1 MTQTK
6 SQTTEERRAWI
17 ERMGVPSEHS
27 LSQMGEISRMYDKIG
42 EAVKLG
48 DEGVHGQ
55 TAMRYGISPK
65 DILSSQKTLKS
76 LGYDIGAT
84 GADSK
89 WGEATEDA
97 YQSYLK
103 DFSYGHTD
111 EEIFKINAFNAE
123 VREYMKKR
131 AKKYNTKPKAQKPR
145 VDKLIDSMKK
155 GY

>member
-55 TAMRYGISPK
+55 TAMKYGISPE

-89 WGEATEDA
+89 WGE
-97 YQSYLK
+97 SYLK

-131 AKKYNTKPKAQKPR
+131 AKKYNTKPKAQKPPR
-145 VDKLIDSMKK
+145 QTVDKIIDSMKK
-155 GY
+155 RY